1 MLVFNL
7 PLIICSLV
15 VRYLFHSD
23 NFSFSVFSI
32 NSVVKSKSGF
42 KSQNSIISGFYIS
55 GFFFLCVYSI
65 AQGFFFSFL
74 LKIYSNDEMWVFSCF
89 DLCCNYKLFIIC
101 IYFPSSVLSTD
112 NSYTLILWVF
122 CLEYFVQTIY
132 ACWFLFLLCLS
143 DYYMVWVVYFYKVIY
158 V

>member
-65 AQGFFFSFL
+65 AQGFFFSHFCWKYTPMTKCGYSLVLISVAIINCSLFVYIFQVVFFL
-74 LKIYSNDEMWVFSCF
+74 LIIHTLWYFEYFVWNTS
-89 DLCCNYKLFIIC
+89 YKLFMPVGFYSYYVSQIIIWSGLC
-101 IYFPSSVLSTD
+101 IS
-112 NSYTLILWVF
+112 IR
-122 CLEYFVQTIY
+122 
-132 ACWFLFLLCLS
+132 
-143 DYYMVWVVYFYKVIY
+143 
-158 V
+158 